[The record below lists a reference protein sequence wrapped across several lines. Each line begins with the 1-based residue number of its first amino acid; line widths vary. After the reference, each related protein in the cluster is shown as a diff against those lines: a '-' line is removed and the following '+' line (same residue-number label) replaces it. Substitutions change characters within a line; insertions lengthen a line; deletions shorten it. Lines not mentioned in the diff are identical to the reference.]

1 MRSQVLLALALG
13 ECFERQ
19 QWHSGFIKPVDVCRH
34 ARRTDRMPVDVC
46 RHARRTD
53 RMPGEPT
60 AMPGE
65 PTTCG
70 SCRPVAREET
80 FYEFEADVAIV
91 AVG

>member
-1 MRSQVLLALALG
+1 MRSQVLLALTLG

-19 QWHSGFIKPVDVCRH
+19 QWHSGFIKPFG
-34 ARRTDRMPVDVC
+34 AC

>member
-1 MRSQVLLALALG
+1 MRSQVLLALTLG

-34 ARRTDRMPVDVC
+34 ARRTDRMP
-46 RHARRTD
+46 
-53 RMPGEPT
+53 GEQT

-80 FYEFEADVAIV
+80 FYEFEADVPIV